1 MNRRTD
7 IDAVAAWMPNPSLL
21 GRTQDQSM
29 PRSAHFLVLAAFLVV
44 AAVVTVAQA
53 QTVVRRIGI
62 LDTGAP
68 LTPEEIME
76 GSEPLR
82 QLGWVE
88 GRNLHV
94 DRRYGNGRVETLQGL
109 AEELVRAKVEVIV
122 TGGTTATLAAKR
134 ATTTIPIVFSAGDP
148 VLLGIVAS
156 LQRPSGNVTG
166 FSQAK
171 PEIAAKYLSL
181 LKELLP
187 ALRRVGVLQYAA
199 NPYYR
204 AARRQYEDV
213 CRSLGLEPIFVEISE
228 ANEIEHAI
236 AQVAQQGAEALVLR
250 GDSFVSDYRL
260 EISNAAR
267 KHYLPTL
274 AEQPDLVRDG
284 SVLVSYSAAGNEEVR
299 RVASYVDRILRGAKP
314 GDLPVEQP
322 TQFELMIN
330 LKTAQ
335 ALGLTIPQSL
345 LVRANEVIR

>member
-1 MNRRTD
+1 M
-7 IDAVAAWMPNPSLL
+7 SE
-21 GRTQDQSM
+21 DQSVS
-29 PRSAHFLVLAAFLVV
+29 RRVFFLVFVEFLAA
-44 AAVVTVAQA
+44 AALTAVAQA

-62 LDTGAP
+62 LDAGAR
-68 LTPEEIME
+68 LTPENIVES
-76 GSEPLR
+76 GEPLR

-88 GRNLHV
+88 GRNLRV
-94 DRRYGNGRVETLQGL
+94 ERRYANGRAETLQAL

-122 TGGTTATLAAKR
+122 TYGTTATLAAKR
-134 ATTTIPIVFSAGDP
+134 ATTTVPIVFSAGDP
-148 VLLGIVAS
+148 ILLGFVAS
-156 LQRPSGNVTG
+156 LQRPGGNLTG

-171 PEIAAKYLSL
+171 PETAAKYLSL

-187 ALRRVGVLQYAA
+187 ALRRVGVLQYSA

-213 CRSLGLEPIFVEISE
+213 CRSLGLEPIFVEISA

-236 AQVAQQGAEALVLR
+236 AQLPRQRAEALVLR

-260 EISNAAR
+260 EIANAAL
-267 KHYLPTL
+267 KHRLPTM
-274 AEQPDLVRDG
+274 AEQAQLVREAG
-284 SVLVSYSAAGNEEVR
+284 VLVSYTAVGDEEDR

-322 TQFELMIN
+322 TQFELLIN

-345 LVRANEVIR
+345 LLHANEVIR